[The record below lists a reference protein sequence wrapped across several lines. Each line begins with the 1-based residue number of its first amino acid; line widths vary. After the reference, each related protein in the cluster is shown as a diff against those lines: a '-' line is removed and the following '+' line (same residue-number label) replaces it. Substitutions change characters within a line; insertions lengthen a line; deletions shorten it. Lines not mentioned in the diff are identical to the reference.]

1 MFANTSSQQQCFPIS
16 SIVRGYYAEN
26 GILFYQVTLSAN
38 ILVALLSPV
47 AVVGNSLV
55 LAAIW
60 KKNFVRTPFHVLLSG
75 LAITDLFTGLIA
87 QPFVAAANFIVIKP
101 PRLVCER
108 PTLLFAIGGVA
119 NGSATY
125 FFSTTILFITIMSVE
140 RWLHMSRRS
149 LVTSHRGY
157 VTVTTVLLLP
167 VPLVVL
173 RCFIEGY
180 EEKYEREVYL
190 MILTMTIVCFII
202 TVYAYFNV
210 YRIIRQHQQQVKANA
225 MQSQNFGQ
233 PGINL
238 AKYKRSV
245 VSMLYI
251 LLLFSI
257 CFFPSVACVVVNRF
271 VGKRP
276 EMAVAFSVSLCF
288 VFLSSTLGP
297 GLYVWRMNDIRN
309 GVKQL
314 FWSA

>member
-1 MFANTSSQQQCFPIS
+1 MFGNTSSQQQCFPIS
-16 SIVRGYYAEN
+16 SILRGYNAKN

-157 VTVTTVLLLP
+157 VTIATVLLLP
-167 VPLVVL
+167 VPSVVL
-173 RCFIEGY
+173 RCFNEGFKETY
-180 EEKYEREVYL
+180 QREVY
-190 MILTMTIVCFII
+190 ILIMAMTIVCFII
-202 TVYAYFNV
+202 TAFAYFNV
-210 YRIIRQHQQQVKANA
+210 YRTIRHHQQQVQANA

-238 AKYKRSV
+238 AKYKKSV

-251 LLLFSI
+251 LLPFSV
-257 CFFPSVACVVVNRF
+257 CFFPFVARGVVYLF
-271 VGKRP
+271 IGERP
-276 EMAVAFSVSLCF
+276 EMGVAFSVSLCF
-288 VFLSSTLGP
+288 LFMS
-297 GLYVWRMNDIRN
+297 WRINDIRN
-309 GVKQL
+309 EVKQL
-314 FWSA
+314 FRGT